1 MAVVVADSF
10 PVRRSSCI
18 IREFAATHIER
29 VTCSNFGFP
38 LAERITIFAPLELFP
53 IFWLFFVIV
62 KSSQVYKDWY

>member
-53 IFWLFFVIV
+53 ISC
-62 KSSQVYKDWY
+62 SS